1 MVNYTSLNTRPTI
14 KVHDKTRVLNLQG
27 SGGEVVC
34 FIGDTNNTVDTV
46 TISSYTGYEN
56 AATAR
61 ATGGVEEEKTDN
73 SSTLLPTLKE
83 FFQEAQPENTGDYG
97 INKIYAIDL
106 GVASAITSEKINK
119 ALELTN
125 DYHDIT
131 MIVFTYPVE
140 CTAKTTSDSTTYTIN
155 KDIVTIIQENITKL
169 RNKGQPR
176 IVYLP
181 APQGV
186 TDEQMIAFTD
196 KDTGIQSDDICIIE
210 NIVYGKVVAKI
221 AVTPYYVEVGRDGF
235 RTVEDGTFTKRS
247 DDRASALEVAGI
259 ITCEADPYRVDPDDE
274 TIPLQCIVVGV
285 STGRAAVTPSTG
297 CILHARRNNNHQ
309 IREVMKIIGTQL
321 KENETVDSIT
331 RLRLSLSNYFESELS
346 NNYIDSYDFRIY
358 EKDTDPYNVVVDLTI
373 AGVNATYLIDYN
385 NEISNP
391 VVTVSGYV
399 EESGGV

>member
-1 MVNYTSLNTRPTI
+1 
-14 KVHDKTRVLNLQG
+14 
-27 SGGEVVC
+27 
-34 FIGDTNNTVDTV
+34 
-46 TISSYTGYEN
+46 
-56 AATAR
+56 
-61 ATGGVEEEKTDN
+61 
-73 SSTLLPTLKE
+73 
-83 FFQEAQPENTGDYG
+83 
-97 INKIYAIDL
+97 
-106 GVASAITSEKINK
+106 
-119 ALELTN
+119 
-125 DYHDIT
+125 
-131 MIVFTYPVE
+131 
-140 CTAKTTSDSTTYTIN
+140 
-155 KDIVTIIQENITKL
+155 
-169 RNKGQPR
+169 
-176 IVYLP
+176 
-181 APQGV
+181 
-186 TDEQMIAFTD
+186 
-196 KDTGIQSDDICIIE
+196 
-210 NIVYGKVVAKI
+210 
-221 AVTPYYVEVGRDGF
+221 
-235 RTVEDGTFTKRS
+235 
-247 DDRASALEVAGI
+247 LEVAGI

-274 TIPLQCIVVGV
+274 TVPLQCIVVGV